1 MSDEDNN
8 IIVSLEDARALRAQ
22 KEKELQ
28 YYLDHLKELQIKISW
43 LEADLRLT
51 ETIIK
56 IIEDESVI
64 KLPQFDDSEKND

>member
-8 IIVSLEDARALRAQ
+8 IIVSLEDARELRARKQ
-22 KEKELQ
+22 KELQ
-28 YYLDHLKELQIKISW
+28 YYLDHIYELQTKISW

-56 IIEDESVI
+56 IIEDESVV
-64 KLPQFDDSEKND
+64 KLPKFDDD

>member
-1 MSDEDNN
+1 MTDENGK
-8 IIVSLEDARALRAQ
+8 IIVSLDDARELRERKQ
-22 KEKELQ
+22 KELE

-43 LEADLRLT
+43 LEADLKLT

-64 KLPQFDDSEKND
+64 TLDKQPDKEL

>member
-8 IIVSLEDARALRAQ
+8 IIVSLEDARELRARKQ
-22 KEKELQ
+22 KELQ
-28 YYLDHLKELQIKISW
+28 YYLDHLYELQTKISW

-56 IIEDESVI
+56 IIEDESVV
-64 KLPQFDDSEKND
+64 KLPKFDDD